1 MVVSTTEEKAERTTK
16 DTNKGKNNN
25 GHQQGKEQKKISFLQ
40 AAGSGCQNRYVDS
53 FSAFSSAVFPVISP
67 VWTKVDGRLN
77 NFANA
82 WLSLSDD
89 QWILS
94 TVIHGYGI
102 ELIEPPVQHSI
113 PSGCIMSIEMET
125 IYNQ

>member
-1 MVVSTTEEKAERTTK
+1 VPKQVCWFFFR
-16 DTNKGKNNN
+16 
-25 GHQQGKEQKKISFLQ
+25 FLFH
-40 AAGSGCQNRYVDS
+40 G
-53 FSAFSSAVFPVISP
+53 FP